1 MSAGQAPIHCATGK
15 GLGNRLFL
23 AVVLLVLGSVVH
35 AQTMDGPASLEQ
47 STLYQV
53 DVAGLKCEFCAY
65 NVERRLQALDGV
77 EYVDVDLAASRVLV
91 GTGQGKTLDRAQVA
105 TLLKDAGFEFKGL
118 RTQPLTRESLAGE

>member
-1 MSAGQAPIHCATGK
+1 MSAEQGTFHRATGK
-15 GLGNRLFL
+15 GLGYRLFFAVGLL
-23 AVVLLVLGSVVH
+23 ALGFAVN

-77 EYVDVDLAASRVLV
+77 EYVDVDLAASHVLV
-91 GTGQGKTLDRAQVA
+91 GTGRGKTLDRAQVA